1 MLNVV
6 VLSVVILS
14 AIVLSLVV
22 LSVIIL
28 NVLIEIFE
36 FYKFIQNFNESTGGF
51 EL

>member
-1 MLNVV
+1 MLNAVMF
-6 VLSVVILS
+6 SVVILS
-14 AIVLSLVV
+14 AIVLSIVV

-51 EL
+51 EH